1 MPLGIHHFP
10 NSTQKSRPSL
20 RTRNGEQHEI
30 SRARKIERRFFFL
43 QRPHSQ
49 PRESNHTS
57 SQLFEIEQPH
67 QPAVKLL
74 PRSHLR
80 TCKPE
85 HGPKS
90 TTVHNDPLLHLPP
103 KATNQNTE
111 TCGPRDAPGEA
122 TNPRRPTTNAPPPKG
137 LSNQIKTHLQ
147 HATTERGKVAKRNTT
162 TSVPSTVTKLQKY
175 AKKLRIYP
183 GTDAHSDK
191 HPG

>member
-111 TCGPRDAPGEA
+111 TCGPRDAPGGS
-122 TNPRRPTTNAPPPKG
+122 NQPTSPNHQCTSSQGPLQPDQNPPPTRNNRARQSSKKKHNYV
-137 LSNQIKTHLQ
+137 SAEHRNQI
-147 HATTERGKVAKRNTT
+147 TE
-162 TSVPSTVTKLQKY
+162 
-175 AKKLRIYP
+175 IC
-183 GTDAHSDK
+183 
-191 HPG
+191 